1 MSSNP
6 GLQTNSGN
14 LIGVGFRLEI
24 LNLFASIVLH
34 PLNWYA
40 PRLSYT
46 KFSWCLTVGPFT
58 LTQVDYGKYSKML
71 LEQEKSAAKE
81 LVKILEQL
89 ESVNDSAKDKLKD
102 LTKVDHD
109 SHKAHKDKT
118 K

>member
-1 MSSNP
+1 MSSIP
-6 GLQTNSGN
+6 GPQTNSGN

-58 LTQVDYGKYSKML
+58 LTQVDYGKYNKML
-71 LEQEKSAAKE
+71 QEQEKSAAKE
-81 LVKILEQL
+81 LIKILEQL
-89 ESVNDSAKDKLKD
+89 ETVSDSAKDKLKD
-102 LTKVDHD
+102 LTSTDRNK
-109 SHKAHKDKT
+109 K
-118 K
+118 